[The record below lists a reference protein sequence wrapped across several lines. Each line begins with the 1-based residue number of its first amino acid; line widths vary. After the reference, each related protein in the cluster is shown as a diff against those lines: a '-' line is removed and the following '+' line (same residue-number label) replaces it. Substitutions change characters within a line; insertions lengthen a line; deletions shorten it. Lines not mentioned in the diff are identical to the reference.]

1 MTKEQL
7 IELLNKYKE
16 QSDLKE
22 FISKIYLH
30 KDVLPVI
37 EFTLGN
43 RTFAFDVK
51 SVSTENDFKQRRRKN
66 FKQFADFISFSGAV
80 SEND

>member
-1 MTKEQL
+1 M
-7 IELLNKYKE
+7 NRE

-22 FISKIYLH
+22 FISKNYLYTE
-30 KDVLPVI
+30 VLSLI
-37 EFTLGN
+37 EFSFVNKNLA
-43 RTFAFDVK
+43 FAVK